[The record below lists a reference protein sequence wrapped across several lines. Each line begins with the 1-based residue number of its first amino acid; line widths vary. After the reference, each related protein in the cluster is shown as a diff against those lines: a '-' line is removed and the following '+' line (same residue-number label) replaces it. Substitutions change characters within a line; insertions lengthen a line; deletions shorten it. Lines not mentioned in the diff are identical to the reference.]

1 MKLIKTGLTEIE
13 AGDIVRIV
21 AEYTDL
27 PVGSLGI
34 VNEIEINIDG
44 VYRVYG
50 ADNWDYVK
58 ADGLELFMKADGTLA
73 GESEKKTVTVELSI
87 AELKHIVADTGA
99 ASHEDTVRG
108 LRVHGFEAEDEVGS
122 FDTYNQLKEILQEV
136 V

>member
-34 VNEIEINIDG
+34 VNEIDPDG

-58 ADGLELFMKADGTLA
+58 ADDIELFMKADGTLA
-73 GESEKKTVTVELSI
+73 TESTKTVTIELSI
-87 AELKHIVADTGA
+87 AELKHIVADSGA
-99 ASHEDTVRG
+99 ACLEDTVRG
-108 LRVHGFEAEDEVGS
+108 LAVHGYEEEDAEGS
-122 FDTYNQLKEILQEV
+122 FDTYNQLTEILQEV

>member
-34 VNEIEINIDG
+34 VNEIDPDG
-44 VYRVYG
+44 DHRVYG
-50 ADNWDYVK
+50 GDNWDYFK
-58 ADGLELFMKADGTLA
+58 AEGIELSMKADGTLA
-73 GESEKKTVTVELSI
+73 TESTKTVTIELSI

-99 ASHEDTVRG
+99 ATLSDTVRG
-108 LRVHGFEAEDEVGS
+108 LAMHGFEEEDAEGS
-122 FDTYNQLKEILQEV
+122 FDTYNQLTEILQEV